1 METLT
6 VPDNVRTLINDRYKL
21 NLAKEM
27 QVQLFEEIN
36 GELKQIESSY
46 NFLDRTFS
54 FLGSRK
60 RKDSEMTELKKQL
73 RVEKRFLTKII
84 TKAKNLK
91 DRIDLEIGMILSDSD
106 EEYQESESIKANYID
121 IHSSFENVKSK
132 VENLSRLIGSA
143 RNTMT
148 SDYDQKNKT
157 FSDTAQHEMDRAFRA
172 AEALQDEEQIYN
184 SIAER
189 HSASVRG
196 TRYHAI
202 TIPRL
207 NLKSYYR
214 EIIQQQE
221 GSSIADIQQT
231 FDNLLNSLDTLCNE
245 DFKAIENELNSADK
259 NHASV
264 TNGYVREVMK
274 TVDFSN

>member
-6 VPDNVRTLINDRYKL
+6 VPENVRTLITERYKL

-36 GELKQIESSY
+36 GDLRRIEDSY

-60 RKDSEMTELKKQL
+60 RKDIEMVELKKQL
-73 RVEKRFLTKII
+73 REEKRFLTKII

-91 DRIDLEIGMILSDSD
+91 DRIDLEVGMILSESD
-106 EEYQESESIKANYID
+106 EDYQESESIKANDKD
-121 IHSSFENVKSK
+121 IKSSFDSVKSK
-132 VENLSRLIGSA
+132 VDNLSRLIGSA

-148 SDYDQKNKT
+148 SDYDQKNNS

-172 AEALQDEEQIYN
+172 AEALQDEENIYN

-196 TRYHAI
+196 TRYHSI

-214 EIIQQQE
+214 EVIQQQE
-221 GSSIADIQQT
+221 GSSIAELQET
-231 FDNLLNSLDTLCNE
+231 FDNLLESLKILHDE
-245 DFKAIENELNSADK
+245 DFKKIEEEINAADK
-259 NHASV
+259 TTIRSR
-264 TNGYVREVMK
+264 TVM
-274 TVDFSN
+274 SAM

>member
-6 VPDNVRTLINDRYKL
+6 VPENVRTLIDERYKL

-36 GELKQIESSY
+36 GDLRRIEDSY

-60 RKDSEMTELKKQL
+60 RKDSEMVELKKQL
-73 RVEKRFLTKII
+73 REEKRFLTKII

-91 DRIDLEIGMILSDSD
+91 DRIDLEVGMILSESD
-106 EEYQESESIKANYID
+106 EEYQESESIKANYKD
-121 IHSSFENVKSK
+121 IKSSFENVKSK

-148 SDYDQKNKT
+148 SDYDQKNKSY
-157 FSDTAQHEMDRAFRA
+157 SDTAQHEMDRAFRA

-214 EIIQQQE
+214 EIIQQQG
-221 GSSIADIQQT
+221 GSSIAEVQET
-231 FDNLLNSLDTLCNE
+231 FDNLLESLKILHDE
-245 DFKAIENELNSADK
+245 DFKKIEEEINAAVK
-259 NHASV
+259 NHDSL
-264 TNGYVREVMK
+264 TNGYVRDLMK
-274 TVDFSN
+274 TVDFNS

>member
-1 METLT
+1 MEILT
-6 VPDNVRTLINDRYKL
+6 VPDNVRTLINERYKL

-36 GELKQIESSY
+36 GELRQIESSY
-46 NFLDRTFS
+46 NLLDRTFS

-60 RKDSEMTELKKQL
+60 RKDSEMAELKKQL
-73 RVEKRFLTKII
+73 REEKRFLSKII

-106 EEYQESESIKANYID
+106 EEYQESESIKANYKD
-121 IHSSFENVKSK
+121 IQSSFENIKSK
-132 VENLSRLIGSA
+132 IENLSRLIGSA

-172 AEALQDEEQIYN
+172 AEALQDEEEIYN
-184 SIAER
+184 SLAQK
-189 HSASVRG
+189 HAASVRG
-196 TRYHAI
+196 TRFHEI
-202 TIPRL
+202 TIPKL

-214 EIIQQQE
+214 NIIQDQDGSDIADVQITFDELLQSLEKLRNEDLKQDEGEIIMAE
-221 GSSIADIQQT
+221 RSHDAVA
-231 FDNLLNSLDTLCNE
+231 NR
-245 DFKAIENELNSADK
+245 
-259 NHASV
+259 
-264 TNGYVREVMK
+264 YVREVMK
-274 TVDFSN
+274 TIDFSN

>member
-6 VPDNVRTLINDRYKL
+6 VPDNVRTLINERYKL

-36 GELKQIESSY
+36 GDLKEIESSY

-60 RKDSEMTELKKQL
+60 RKDSEMVELKKQL
-73 RVEKRFLTKII
+73 REEKRFLTKII

-106 EEYQESESIKANYID
+106 EEYQESESIKANYKD

-132 VENLSRLIGSA
+132 VTNLSRLIGSA

-189 HSASVRG
+189 HSVSVRG

-231 FDNLLNSLDTLCNE
+231 FDNLLDSLDTLCNE
-245 DFKAIENELNSADK
+245 DFKAIENEINAADK